1 MPGLKENEKKLKVVI
16 CIFRKFCYDNTSV
29 QPDLKGMK
37 LMQEKNEDR
46 NAGIHTHSHSNAH
59 EPHSHDHN
67 HPNAKAVSNR
77 LARAIGHLESVKRM
91 VDDGEDCAQILIQL
105 AAVRSAINNA
115 GKVLLSD
122 HINHCMVEA
131 VENKD
136 YAKIDELNDAIQKF
150 VK

>member
-1 MPGLKENEKKLKVVI
+1 
-16 CIFRKFCYDNTSV
+16 
-29 QPDLKGMK
+29 
-37 LMQEKNEDR
+37 MQEEKMTDH
-46 NAGIHTHSHSNAH
+46 A
-59 EPHSHDHN
+59 HN

-122 HINHCMVEA
+122 HINHCIVEA
-131 VENKD
+131 VEHKD
-136 YAKIDELNDAIQKF
+136 YEKLEELNEAIQKF

>member
-1 MPGLKENEKKLKVVI
+1 
-16 CIFRKFCYDNTSV
+16 
-29 QPDLKGMK
+29 
-37 LMQEKNEDR
+37 MQEEKTTD
-46 NAGIHTHSHSNAH
+46 HT
-59 EPHSHDHN
+59 HN

-105 AAVRSAINNA
+105 AAVRSAINNT

-122 HINHCMVEA
+122 HINHCIVEA
-131 VENKD
+131 VEHKD
-136 YAKIDELNDAIQKF
+136 YEKLEELNEAIQKF